1 MERLRDT
8 PCENNECAYCRGA
21 FNGKEGLKYF
31 FKYDSFRT
39 YEGED
44 LQQKAVEAAIE
55 GESLL
60 ACFSDRRRKI
70 HHIPAPGFDER

>member
-44 LQQKAVEAAIE
+44 LQQKAVKAAIE

-60 ACFSDRRRKI
+60 AVFRQAEENPSHSSSRL
-70 HHIPAPGFDER
+70 